1 MFNPFQQ
8 LDERL
13 ARIEKAISQQ
23 PNSGPVNEA
32 LLSKKEASELL
43 GISLNTL
50 DKFTRNRT
58 IPCYG
63 IGSKII
69 FKRSEVISSLICI
82 NK

>member
-1 MFNPFQQ
+1 MSNPFQQ

-13 ARIEKAISQQ
+13 ERIEQILSRTEPAQI
-23 PNSGPVNEA
+23 NDT
-32 LLSKKEASELL
+32 LLSKKEAAQLL

-50 DKFTRNRT
+50 DTYTKNKT

-63 IGSKII
+63 IGSKIV
-69 FKRSEVISSLICI
+69 FKRNEVIGSLIRI

>member
-1 MFNPFQQ
+1 MDNPFLQ
-8 LDERL
+8 LAETL

-32 LLSKKEASELL
+32 LLSKKEAAKLL

-50 DKFTRNRT
+50 DTYTKNKT
-58 IPCYG
+58 IPVYG
-63 IGSKII
+63 IGSKIV
-69 FKRSEVISSLICI
+69 FKRNEVIGSLICL

>member
-13 ARIEKAISQQ
+13 ERIEKFLLRTEPAQI
-23 PNSGPVNEA
+23 NDT
-32 LLSKKEASELL
+32 LLSKKETAQLL

-50 DKFTRNRT
+50 DTYTKNKT

-63 IGSKII
+63 IGSKIV
-69 FKRSEVISSLICI
+69 FKRNEVIGSLICI

>member
-1 MFNPFQQ
+1 MSNPFQQ

-13 ARIEKAISQQ
+13 ERIEQILLRTEPSQ
-23 PNSGPVNEA
+23 VNDT
-32 LLSKKEASELL
+32 LLSKKEAAELL

-50 DKFTRNRT
+50 DTYTKNKT

-63 IGSKII
+63 IGSKIV
-69 FKRSEVISSLICI
+69 FKRNEVIGSLICI

>member
-1 MFNPFQQ
+1 MSNPFQQ

-13 ARIEKAISQQ
+13 ERIEKILLNAEHA
-23 PNSGPVNEA
+23 PANDT
-32 LLSKKEASELL
+32 LLSKKDVCELL

-50 DKFTRNRT
+50 DTYTKNKT

-63 IGSKII
+63 IGSKVV
-69 FKRSEVISSLICI
+69 FKRNEVIGSLICL

>member
-1 MFNPFQQ
+1 MSNPFQQ

-13 ARIEKAISQQ
+13 ERIEKILLNTEHA
-23 PNSGPVNEA
+23 PANDT
-32 LLSKKEASELL
+32 LLSKKDVCELL

-50 DKFTRNRT
+50 DTYTKNKT

-63 IGSKII
+63 IGSRIV
-69 FKRSEVISSLICI
+69 FKREEVIGSLIRI